1 MKRKILVF
9 LLFIVVA
16 AMASAQGVDRRR
28 QLHRQA
34 PGQLPPSEAVT
45 VSGSMIVAHGF
56 PAVQSGNVTYLVR
69 GISRLTGFVDGLN
82 EGAQVTI
89 EGRAMPISRDG
100 NLKFLQPSNLTLSDR
115 SYDLAMPWG
124 RPGVRPQRTQ
134 DLDEL
139 RERFLRRHT
148 PQAPRHHH
156 PRHQTP
162 RGRPHHQRWL

>member
-1 MKRKILVF
+1 MKRKILFF
-9 LLFIVVA
+9 LLAIAVA
-16 AMASAQGVDRRR
+16 AIASAQGPDRM
-28 QLHRQA
+28 QQFQRQA
-34 PGQLPPSEAVT
+34 PRQLPPSEAVT

-56 PAVQSGNVTYLVR
+56 PAVQSGDVTYLVR

-82 EGAQVTI
+82 EGAEVTI
-89 EGRAMPISRDG
+89 EGQAMSISRDG
-100 NLKFLQPSNLTLSDR
+100 SLKFLQPTNLSILGR

-124 RPGVRPQRTQ
+124 RFGVRPQGTQ
-134 DLDEL
+134 DIDEL
-139 RERFLRRHT
+139 RERFMRRHT